1 MKKSFLIGIPVR
13 DFENPMSRFSKVLS
27 KDQRISLSK
36 FLLLNL
42 VDVFQDANNDIYVIS
57 NNIKVKEFCD
67 IQNINFISTGEN
79 GLNDEIK
86 SFINENRNYKS
97 WTIVHSDLPY
107 LTKHFARIWINLC
120 TSKDIVIAAS
130 KDHGTPIFGGS
141 KFFNDFIYG
150 KNSFNKHINKLQ
162 KQNTAYERIFHKEFS
177 FELDDAED
185 YLEFLKHKPRWYKK
199 IENISSPDRI

>member
-13 DFENPMSRFSKVLS
+13 DFENPMSRLSEVLS

-36 FLLLNL
+36 SLLLNL
-42 VDVFQDANNDIYVIS
+42 VDVFQDENNDIYVVS
-57 NNIKVKEFCD
+57 NNPKVKEFCND
-67 IQNINFISTGEN
+67 HSINNIETGEN
-79 GLNDEIK
+79 GLNEEIK
-86 SFINENRNYKS
+86 KFINENRTYKN

-107 LTKHFARIWINLC
+107 LTKHFARVWITLC

-141 KFFNDFIYG
+141 KFFNDFLYG

-162 KQNTAYERIFHKEFS
+162 KQNTEYERIFHKEFT

-185 YLEFLKHKPRWYKK
+185 YLEFLRHKPRWYKK
-199 IENISSPDRI
+199 I

>member
-13 DFENPMSRFSKVLS
+13 DFENPMSRLSEVLS

-36 FLLLNL
+36 SLLLNL
-42 VDVFQDANNDIYVIS
+42 VDVFQDENNDIYVVS
-57 NNIKVKEFCD
+57 NNPKVKGFCND
-67 IQNINFISTGEN
+67 HSINNIDTGEN
-79 GLNDEIK
+79 GLNEEIK
-86 SFINENRNYKS
+86 KFINENRTYKN

-107 LTKHFARIWINLC
+107 LTKHFARVWITLC

-141 KFFNDFIYG
+141 KFFNDFLYG

-162 KQNTAYERIFHKEFS
+162 KQNTEYERIFHKEFT

-185 YLEFLKHKPRWYKK
+185 YLEFLRHKPRWYKK
-199 IENISSPDRI
+199 K

>member
-13 DFENPMSRFSKVLS
+13 DFENPMSRLSEVLS

-36 FLLLNL
+36 SLLLNL
-42 VDVFQDANNDIYVIS
+42 VDVFQDENNDIYVVS
-57 NNIKVKEFCD
+57 NNLKVKEFCND
-67 IQNINFISTGEN
+67 HSINNIETGEN
-79 GLNDEIK
+79 GLNEEIK
-86 SFINENRNYKS
+86 KFINENRTYKN

-107 LTKHFARIWINLC
+107 LTKHFARVWITLC

-141 KFFNDFIYG
+141 KFFNDFLYG
-150 KNSFNKHINKLQ
+150 KNSFNKHIIKLQ
-162 KQNTAYERIFHKEFS
+162 KQNTEYERIFHKEFT

-185 YLEFLKHKPRWYKK
+185 YLEFLRHKPRWYKK
-199 IENISSPDRI
+199 K